1 MNACMNKVA
10 HGALMAIFMTLAAS
24 ATAQSAGQW
33 AVKAGVAEIKP
44 HVESGDTTAP
54 ALPRTQADVGPATQA
69 VFSVAYGLTDH
80 ITTELK
86 LGLPFRHKLYGA
98 GSIAGTGHL
107 ATVKVLPPAALLQ
120 YRFFKPTALFR
131 PYVGL
136 GAAYAYFADE
146 TGSGQ
151 LTAIT
156 RTGSAPVT
164 FSIKGK
170 VAPTLQAGL
179 AININQRWFADF
191 SYTKS
196 RLKTVVSYSTG
207 QTMDIRL
214 DPSSVSMGI
223 GYKF

>member
-1 MNACMNKVA
+1 MKASMNKVA
-10 HGALMAIFMTLAAS
+10 QAALTAAAMTLAAS
-24 ATAQSAGQW
+24 VSAQSAGQW
-33 AVKAGVAEIKP
+33 AVKAGVGEIKP
-44 HVESGDTTAP
+44 HVDSGDTTAP
-54 ALPRTQADVGPATQA
+54 ALPGTKADVGPGTQA
-69 VFSVAYGLTDH
+69 IFSVAYGLTDH
-80 ITTELK
+80 LTAELE

-98 GSIAGTGHL
+98 GAIAGTGQL
-107 ATVKVLPPAALLQ
+107 ASVKVLPPAALLQ
-120 YRFFKPTALFR
+120 YRFFKPDALFR
-131 PYVGL
+131 PYVGV

-156 RTGSAPVT
+156 QTGSAPVT

-170 VAPTLQAGL
+170 VAPTVQAGL
-179 AININQRWFADF
+179 AININARWFADF